1 MVAEL
6 RLMFG
11 ELVPTSPRRLFAR
24 WPFNYL
30 AIHVI
35 PWPRGGGRADREMLP
50 EPSASW
56 ETDHS
61 ALMALVERF
70 GHADP
75 GKVWPV
81 SPVFGALSGKDWGA
95 LSYKHLDHHLR
106 QFGC

>member
-1 MVAEL
+1 
-6 RLMFG
+6 
-11 ELVPTSPRRLFAR
+11 
-24 WPFNYL
+24 
-30 AIHVI
+30 
-35 PWPRGGGRADREMLP
+35 
-50 EPSASW
+50 
-56 ETDHS
+56 
-61 ALMALVERF
+61 MALVERF